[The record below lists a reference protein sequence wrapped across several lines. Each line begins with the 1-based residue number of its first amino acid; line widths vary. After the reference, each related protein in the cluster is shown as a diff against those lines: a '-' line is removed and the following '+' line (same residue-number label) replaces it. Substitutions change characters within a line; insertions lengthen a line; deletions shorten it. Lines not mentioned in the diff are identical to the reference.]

1 MKLGRSCLIMGRGL
15 TEVPDDTSAL
25 GMHMQ
30 GDDHY
35 KSRAAKRKIV
45 CMMTFLCFEFTVFGA

>member
-1 MKLGRSCLIMGRGL
+1 MGRGL